1 MMKHNLRIMRSNTST
16 VVTSLMCFL
25 TQCMDP
31 FLTGLYVDGVHD
43 VLASLLGD
51 LASVFLGVLVALL
64 LLLVLTVRTTGVSL
78 VSSLTLDIVS
88 ISITISLLMS
98 INNLRLS
105 FNNVRV
111 VVDLLMLLSTMCD
124 DNILTL
130 LNFSYVYNDI
140 VVNVA
145 FFMILLF
152 RSLVTLVILLI
163 MTMWTIVI
171 SMAKMMTTRVS
182 STVNKRGREEDNQ
195 EFHF

>member
-1 MMKHNLRIMRSNTST
+1 
-16 VVTSLMCFL
+16 MCFL
-25 TQCMDP
+25 TLCMDP

-51 LASVFLGVLVALL
+51 LARVFLGVLVALL

-88 ISITISLLMS
+88 ISMTISLLVS

-111 VVDLLMLLSTMCD
+111 VVDLFMLLGTMCN

-140 VVNVA
+140 IVNIA
-145 FFMILLF
+145 FFMILLL

-163 MTMWTIVI
+163 MTMRTIMI
-171 SMAKMMTTRVS
+171 SMAKMMTTRIS

-195 EFHF
+195 ELHF

>member
-1 MMKHNLRIMRSNTST
+1 MATPIIFLVTRMRLRSNNLRIMRSNTST

-25 TQCMDP
+25 TLCMDP

-43 VLASLLGD
+43 VLASL
-51 LASVFLGVLVALL
+51 LGVLVALL

-78 VSSLTLDIVS
+78 VSSITLDIVS

-105 FNNVRV
+105 FDNVRV
-111 VVDLLMLLSTMCD
+111 VVDLFMLLSTMCD

-130 LNFSYVYNDI
+130 LNFSYVNNDI
-140 VVNVA
+140 IVNIA

-163 MTMWTIVI
+163 MTMRTIMI
-171 SMAKMMTTRVS
+171 SMAKMMT
-182 STVNKRGREEDNQ
+182 
-195 EFHF
+195 

>member
-1 MMKHNLRIMRSNTST
+1 
-16 VVTSLMCFL
+16 
-25 TQCMDP
+25 MDP
-31 FLTGLYVDGVHD
+31 FLTGLYVDGVHN

-78 VSSLTLDIVS
+78 VSSLTLDIVT

-105 FNNVRV
+105 FDNVRV
-111 VVDLLMLLSTMCD
+111 VVDLFM
-124 DNILTL
+124 L

-140 VVNVA
+140 IVNIA
-145 FFMILLF
+145 FFMILLL
-152 RSLVTLVILLI
+152 RCLVTLVILLI
-163 MTMWTIVI
+163 MTMRTIMI

-182 STVNKRGREEDNQ
+182 GTVDKRGREED
-195 EFHF
+195 